1 MAEKDTKKEN
11 TKKYIGKVGRRKTSV
26 ARVRLYEGKGVNVV
40 VDSKNNPIEFTKV
53 YAEKNAQQLGLTP
66 LLVTETKDQYYF
78 SAKVNGGGKK
88 GQLGAIQLGLAR
100 ALATVSEEYRKIL
113 REKGLLT
120 RDPRMVERKKIYHV
134 KARKSPQFS
143 KR

>member
-1 MAEKDTKKEN
+1 MAEKESTKE
-11 TKKYIGKVGRRKTSV
+11 TKQKYIGAVGRRKTAV
-26 ARVRLYEGKGVNVV
+26 ARVRLFEGKGVNTV
-40 VDSKNNPIEFTKV
+40 VDSDNNPVEYSKV
-53 YAEKNAQQLGLTP
+53 YPEKNAQELGLTP
-66 LLVTETKDQYYF
+66 FMVTSTKSNYHF
-78 SAKVNGGGKK
+78 SAKVSGGGKK

-100 ALATVSEEYRKIL
+100 ALAKVSEENRVIL
-113 REKGLLT
+113 RQAGLLT